1 MEILYSNKTDE
12 LIESLRITIS
22 ETRFIFFFYFLV
34 NPGLKSF
41 YLTNISTFMTQIRKL
56 VNDVI
61 YMYMMLFSTIWFN
74 QTQKPYSL
82 GHVDNRVASR
92 YNMLL
97 V

>member
-22 ETRFIFFFYFLV
+22 ETRFIFFFPFWPT
-34 NPGLKSF
+34 PGLKSF

-61 YMYMMLFSTIWFN
+61 YMYIMLFSTIWFN
-74 QTQKPYSL
+74 RTINAIFIGSCGQQ
-82 GHVDNRVASR
+82 GCFQI
-92 YNMLL
+92 
-97 V
+97 

>member
-12 LIESLRITIS
+12 LIESLRITTNVYLKQGS
-22 ETRFIFFFYFLV
+22 YFFFPFWPT
-34 NPGLKSF
+34 PGLKSF

-74 QTQKPYSL
+74 RTINAIFIGSCGQQ
-82 GHVDNRVASR
+82 GCFQI
-92 YNMLL
+92 
-97 V
+97 

>member
-22 ETRFIFFFYFLV
+22 ETRFIFFFTFWST
-34 NPGLKSF
+34 PGLKSF

-61 YMYMMLFSTIWFN
+61 YMYIMLFSTIWFN
-74 QTQKPYSL
+74 RTINAIFIGSCGQQ
-82 GHVDNRVASR
+82 GCFQI
-92 YNMLL
+92 
-97 V
+97 

>member
-12 LIESLRITIS
+12 LIEALRITIS
-22 ETRFIFFFYFLV
+22 ETRFIFFFTFWST
-34 NPGLKSF
+34 PGLKSF

-82 GHVDNRVASR
+82 GHVNNRVASR

>member
-12 LIESLRITIS
+12 LIEALRITIS
-22 ETRFIFFFYFLV
+22 ETRFIFFTFWSGK

-74 QTQKPYSL
+74 RTINAIFIGSCGQQ
-82 GHVDNRVASR
+82 GCFQI
-92 YNMLL
+92 
-97 V
+97 

>member
-12 LIESLRITIS
+12 LIEALRITIS
-22 ETRFIFFFYFLV
+22 ETRFIFFFTFWSGK

-74 QTQKPYSL
+74 RTINAIFIGSCGQQ
-82 GHVDNRVASR
+82 GCFQI
-92 YNMLL
+92 
-97 V
+97 